1 MNNENKTYKE
11 KVDYAIKLLRTVSS
25 TANQVIELSY
35 SGGKDSDVILHLA
48 QQAGIAIRPI
58 YKNTTIDPPGTLK
71 HCRDNNV
78 EIFNPK
84 QTFLQ
89 LIANKGMPTRRARFC
104 CSTLK
109 EYKIMNYAIQG
120 IRRSESVKRAKNYR
134 ADEPIICRLYGS
146 KKNHANIIL
155 PILNWTDED
164 VERYITE
171 NKIQCH
177 PLYYNQD
184 GSFNVK
190 QRLGCLGCPLQG
202 DQGVAEF
209 KAYPKLL
216 KAISKQLKIWWTNH
230 PNTQSHKKFRN
241 IYDLMAHNLLFRT
254 YDKFYKTTYTLFGI
268 KDWQK
273 ELSSMFNIEL

>member
-1 MNNENKTYKE
+1 MDTEKKTYQE
-11 KVDYAIKLLRTVSS
+11 KIDNAIKLLRTVSS

-48 QQAGIAIRPI
+48 RQADIPIRPI

-71 HCRDNNV
+71 HCRENNV

-89 LIANKGMPTRRARFC
+89 QIANKGMPTRRARFC

-109 EYKIMNYAIQG
+109 EYKILNYAIHG

-134 ADEPIICRLYGS
+134 ANEPIICRLYGS
-146 KKNHANIIL
+146 KENHVNIIL

-164 VERYITE
+164 VERYITD
-171 NKIQCH
+171 NKIKCH
-177 PLYYNQD
+177 PIYYNED

-202 DQGVAEF
+202 DQGVADF
-209 KAYPKLL
+209 IAYPKLL
-216 KAISKQLKIWWTNH
+216 KAISKQLQIWWTTH
-230 PNTQSHKKFRN
+230 PNTKCHNKFRN
-241 IYDLMAHNLLFRT
+241 IYDLLAQNLLFRT
-254 YDKFYKTTYTLFGI
+254 YDKFYRTTYNLFETI
-268 KDWQK
+268 DWQK
-273 ELSSMFNIEL
+273 ALSIKFNIEL